1 MEMTPARISSREI
14 EWSEAGTGRECVED
28 WRMATLTTRERIR
41 EDAVILMFE
50 KWGWSAFV
58 SVSE

>member
-1 MEMTPARISSREI
+1 MEMIPARISSREI
-14 EWSEAGTGRECVED
+14 EGCEAGTGRECVED

-50 KWGWSAFV
+50 RSGWSVFV